1 MIATGK
7 RPSELWVLVNNEWQ
21 LLQLPA
27 YSVLFFRGDFM
38 HCGAD
43 FWDDNAVLHAYIGN
57 QAMIDAHR
65 KHGFD
70 LFDTTN
76 HKPREDLEDPGNPNA
91 AFQSSQQTLSQT
103 ATGNSALQ
111 ATVRRAKET
120 QQQASEMAAR
130 PAPQTRQL
138 KLCETAPGNVVLQEV
153 VRRAGETQ
161 QKAAEQTQSLQG
173 ESPEQ
178 QP

>member
-1 MIATGK
+1 M
-7 RPSELWVLVNNEWQ
+7 LVNDEWQ

-27 YSVLFFRGDFM
+27 YSILFFRGDFM

-43 FWDDNAVLHAYIGN
+43 FWDNNAVLHAYIGD

-76 HKPREDLEDPGNPNA
+76 HKPREDLEDPDNPNA

-120 QQQASEMAAR
+120 QKKASEMDLAAQ
-130 PAPQTRQL
+130 PAPQARQL
-138 KLCETAPGNVVLQEV
+138 KLTETAKGNAMLQEV

-161 QKAAEQTQSLQG
+161 KQAVEPPQSVQG
-173 ESPEQ
+173 KPPKQ
-178 QP
+178 QQ